1 MAPKAAAPIGI
12 RAEFA
17 SLQRRLDEDM
27 RRIAH
32 KVDKHTDCINK
43 LGRDLDVIA
52 PYSPAMKAKKAMNG
66 MKAMKAMKAMRAMKA
81 MKDASPLGYV
91 GHVVDLVGPGLGM
104 FRQWTLGMFRPKPAK
119 I

>member
-17 SLQRRLDEDM
+17 SLQHRLDEDM

-52 PYSPAMKAKKAMNG
+52 PYSPAMNG
-66 MKAMKAMKAMRAMKA
+66 MKAMKAMRAMKA